1 MALIRRHIQIS
12 GIINASQYKR
22 IKGKEYKLTEKFD
35 PEKRGAS
42 GVSVLVEIRKHGR
55 AMKCRGNEIVFV
67 LWVAYPLWGVSVIF
81 VKNVRAG

>member
-22 IKGKEYKLTEKFD
+22 IKGKKYKLTEKFD

-42 GVSVLVEIRKHGR
+42 GVSWLKLGSME
-55 AMKCRGNEIVFV
+55 E
-67 LWVAYPLWGVSVIF
+67 P
-81 VKNVRAG
+81 